1 LKRHNLGIAIQF
13 RQDPSEEV
21 AIENVLADLVRT
33 RQQCFNPAQSEVPRS
48 VEELDL
54 EIARGVAEVT
64 ENFDPKE
71 IERLRLL
78 VHPVLQ

>member
-1 LKRHNLGIAIQF
+1 VSALREIRGNLELLARLNGELRAT
-13 RQDPSEEV
+13 SNLSLHKHLH
-21 AIENVLADLVRT
+21 IEA
-33 RQQCFNPAQSEVPRS
+33 AQSEEPRS
-48 VEELDL
+48 VEDLDL